1 MNTIPNIPTQVLN
14 DLSDAIAIVTQRYDL
29 VYANSAFKKAFPD
42 YFKKNREI
50 CIKDFEELNLQRP
63 EHKESSTHKRIL
75 ISSLG
80 RSCETTAYLLNK
92 KGDQSFFLVLIKLG
106 NIERKSC
113 DDSIQLELL
122 TNQLPGEKEIYSENL
137 SQHFKKLVGND
148 FTFRKALIISQRAA
162 KSNLPV
168 LINGESGTG
177 KEVLVKGIHQASHR
191 CNKPLI
197 DVNCAA
203 IPDTLIESE
212 LFGYDKG
219 AFTGAKSGGRKG
231 YFDEANGGT
240 IFLDEIGDAS
250 LQTQSKLLRVLE
262 DGCFRRV
269 GGNRN
274 IKVDV
279 RIISATNRNLQ
290 DLIAVNTFRKDL
302 FYRLNTFAI
311 HLPPLRERLGDIP
324 LLVDYFLNEF
334 KHLNAKSIKVSS
346 EAMSI
351 LQTYPWPGNVRELKG
366 VIAYAVNMAQGSV
379 ISTSSLPNF
388 LVTYQKVDNREIINN
403 PLLPAQSETLNLTTV
418 IQRVEKDL
426 INEAIAKFTNKSEAI
441 RALGISR
448 RTFYLK
454 IKQYGLV

>member
-1 MNTIPNIPTQVLN
+1 MNTIPDIPTQILN
-14 DLSDAIAIVTQRYDL
+14 ELSDAIAIVTRRYDL
-29 VYANSAFKKAFPD
+29 LYANNAFKKTFPD
-42 YFKKNREI
+42 YFKKKRGI
-50 CIKDFEELNLQRP
+50 CIKDFAELNLLRP
-63 EHKESSTHKRIL
+63 EHDEPSTHKRIF
-75 ISSLG
+75 ISSIG
-80 RSCETTAYLLNK
+80 RSCEITAYLLNK
-92 KGDQSFFLVLIKLG
+92 KGVQSLFFVLIKLD
-106 NIERKSC
+106 NIKRERC
-113 DDSIQLELL
+113 DGSIQLEPF
-122 TNQLPGEKEIYSENL
+122 TNQLTDEKEIYSERLN
-137 SQHFKKLVGND
+137 QHFKMLVGND
-148 FTFRKALIISQRAA
+148 LTFRKALIISQRSA

-177 KEVLVKGIHQASHR
+177 KEVLVKGIHQDSHR

-203 IPDTLIESE
+203 IPDALIESE
-212 LFGYDKG
+212 FFGYEKG
-219 AFTGAKSGGRKG
+219 AFTGAKSDGRKG

-262 DGCFRRV
+262 NGCFRRV

-290 DLIAVNTFRKDL
+290 NLIAENTFRKDL

-311 HLPPLRERLGDIP
+311 HLPPLRERLEDIS
-324 LLVDYFLNEF
+324 LLVDHFINEF
-334 KHLNAKSIKVSS
+334 KHLDPKNIKVSS

-366 VIAYAVNMAQGSV
+366 VIAYAVNMAQGAV
-379 ISTSSLPNF
+379 ISPKTLPNF
-388 LVTYQKVDNREIINN
+388 LVTYKKVDNREIINN
-403 PLLPAQSETLNLTTV
+403 PLLPAPSETLNLTTV
-418 IQRVEKDL
+418 VQRVEKDL
-426 INEAIAKFTNKSEAI
+426 IKEAIAKFTNKSEAI

-454 IKQYGLV
+454 IKQYGLA